1 MAGRHELEIVIR
13 PSGEVQVEV
22 KGLKGKACLEPMKL
36 FAEAVGRVRSKRLT
50 AEYYSPGPTAH
61 IADQEKVR
69 GRKA

>member
-1 MAGRHELEIVIR
+1 MAERHELEIVIT

-22 KGLKGKACLEPMKL
+22 KGLKGKACLEPIKL
-36 FAEAVGRVRSKRLT
+36 FEETIGRVKSRRLT

-61 IADQEKVR
+61 IADKEKVR